1 MKKKEFSQKAMEY
14 LDDLRTCSRDEAMQ
28 KLKAVRLM
36 KTAVKKKETRSP
48 KVAKATKLAGM
59 VGGDFL
65 KRLQKEDLI

>member
-28 KLKAVRLM
+28 KLKAIRLM
-36 KTAVKKKETRSP
+36 KTTVKKAESRSP
-48 KVAKATKLAGM
+48 KVNKATKLAGS

-65 KRLQKEDLI
+65 KKLQKEGLI